1 MRESHW
7 LSVGDGWKIKIKA
20 ALLLCV
26 NAKPFKER
34 KGHCLV
40 VRGHTE
46 DGYQLGTW
54 VDTQRSKKESLS
66 GDQRQRLNELGF
78 VWKVR

>member
-1 MRESHW
+1 M
-7 LSVGDGWKIKIKA
+7 KIKA

-40 VRGHTE
+40 VHTE

>member
-1 MRESHW
+1 M
-7 LSVGDGWKIKIKA
+7 KIKA